1 MKVLY
6 LDESGD
12 HSLTIVDP
20 SYPVF
25 VLGGIVVEQDYAEG
39 EMAERMR
46 QFKQE
51 TLGRDGIILHT
62 ADIVRQK
69 NGFEALKDRAARE
82 HFYTRLNALMRSLE
96 YQVVACAI
104 RKDQHLARYGVAALD
119 PYLLSF
125 DILVER
131 FCYALGPRQ
140 GDGVIVAE
148 QRNPT
153 LDHQLELAWLNLK
166 ISGTA
171 QVRATE
177 IERKVVWLNLRDKRA
192 NIAGLQLAD
201 LVVSPI
207 GRHVIGKPD
216 SEDFKIIEL
225 KFRRAGRESYLGPGL
240 VVLPKQ

>member
-1 MKVLY
+1 MY

-12 HSLTIVDP
+12 HSLTVVDP

-25 VLGGIVVEQDYAEG
+25 VLGGIIVEQEYAEG

-46 QFKQE
+46 QFKRD
-51 TLGRDGIILHT
+51 TIGRDDIILHT

-69 NGFEALKDRAARE
+69 QGFEALKDPAARKR
-82 HFYTRLNALMRSLE
+82 FYAKLNELMRSLDF
-96 YQVVACAI
+96 QVVACAI
-104 RKDQHLARYGVAALD
+104 RKDQHLSRYGAAALD

-131 FCYALGPRQ
+131 FCYALGPRL
-140 GDGVIVAE
+140 GDGVIIAE
-148 QRNPT
+148 KRNTT

-177 IERKVVWLNLRDKRA
+177 IERKVVGVNLRDKR
-192 NIAGLQLAD
+192 
-201 LVVSPI
+201 
-207 GRHVIGKPD
+207 
-216 SEDFKIIEL
+216 
-225 KFRRAGRESYLGPGL
+225 
-240 VVLPKQ
+240 

>member
-1 MKVLY
+1 MKVMY

-12 HSLTIVDP
+12 HSLTVVDP

-25 VLGGIVVEQDYAEG
+25 VLGGIIVEQEYAEG
-39 EMAERMR
+39 EMAERIR
-46 QFKQE
+46 QFKRDN
-51 TLGRDGIILHT
+51 LGREDIILHT
-62 ADIVRQK
+62 ADITRQK
-69 NGFEALKDRAARE
+69 QGFEALKDRATRE
-82 HFYTRLNALMRSLE
+82 RFYTHLNELMRSLD
-96 YQVVACAI
+96 YQVVACVI
-104 RKDQHLARYGVAALD
+104 RKDQHLSRYGAAALD

-125 DILVER
+125 DVLVER

-140 GDGVIVAE
+140 GDGVIIAE
-148 QRNPT
+148 KRNPT

-171 QVRATE
+171 HVRATE
-177 IERKVVWLNLRDKRA
+177 IERKVAGMNLCDKRM

-216 SEDFKIIEL
+216 REDYKIIER
-225 KFRRAGRESYLGPGL
+225 KFRRAGRSGYLGSGL